1 MQESIMATKRKFK
14 SAAVQELYEELIG
27 DDAAAQEEFE
37 EGLVSIEAAQLI
49 HDMRSKA
56 GLSQRELAR
65 KVGTSASA
73 VNRLESADYE
83 GHTIA
88 MVRRIATALNRRLEL
103 RAVPVTTALMKTRRA
118 AKAHR

>member
-1 MQESIMATKRKFK
+1 MPAKRKFK
-14 SAAVQELYEELIG
+14 SVAVQELYDELIG
-27 DDAAAQEEFE
+27 DDPAAQEEFE
-37 EGLVSIEAAQLI
+37 EGLVNIEAAQLI
-49 HDMRSKA
+49 HAMRTKA
-56 GLSQRELAR
+56 ALSQRELAR

-73 VNRLESADYE
+73 INRLESADYQ

-103 RAVPVTTALMKTRRA
+103 RAIPIKTRTA

>member
-1 MQESIMATKRKFK
+1 MATKRKFK

-37 EGLVSIEAAQLI
+37 EGLVNIEAAQLI
-49 HDMRSKA
+49 HDMRTKA
-56 GLSQRELAR
+56 GLSQRELAQR
-65 KVGTSASA
+65 VGTSASA
-73 VNRLESADYE
+73 VNRLESADYD

-103 RAVPVTTALMKTRRA
+103 RAVPIKTAPARTRTPTRV
-118 AKAHR
+118 HR